1 MLLVQLRLNHNAQKI
16 SSMKDRLNL
25 AASSGW
31 LVLVLFTNPDRYC
44 ARLRTDIEAK
54 ATAGA
59 TGSAIGDRI
68 IALAV
73 QSFALS

>member
-1 MLLVQLRLNHNAQKI
+1 
-16 SSMKDRLNL
+16 MKDRLNV

-54 ATAGA
+54 ATARA